1 MMQNTQK
8 KYSKTTN
15 VESLLE
21 EVYNYLTE
29 LTEENFQEKF
39 PAASAKMELVRQIK
53 HENSVNWHNIQA
65 SKKIVQMTKLISDK
79 YDNVIKDW
87 ADRLKVVQKEIELT
101 QNQKK
106 ITIYNR

>member
-1 MMQNTQK
+1 MQNTQK
-8 KYSKTTN
+8 ILNKTARI
-15 VESLLE
+15 ESLLE
-21 EVYNYLTE
+21 EVYHYLTE

-53 HENSVNWHNIQA
+53 HENSVNWHDVQA
-65 SKKIVQMTKLISDK
+65 SKKIVQMAKLISDK

-87 ADRLKVVQKEIELT
+87 ADRLKAVQKEIELT

>member
-8 KYSKTTN
+8 ISSKTARI
-15 VESLLE
+15 ESLLE
-21 EVYNYLTE
+21 EVYHYLIE
-29 LTEENFQEKF
+29 LTEENFKEKF
-39 PAASAKMELVRQIK
+39 PAASVKMELVRQIK
-53 HENSVNWHNIQA
+53 YENSVNWHNIQA
-65 SKKIVQMTKLISDK
+65 SKKIVQLAKLISDK
-79 YDNVIKDW
+79 YDNIIKDW

>member
-8 KYSKTTN
+8 TSSKTARI
-15 VESLLE
+15 ESLLE
-21 EVYNYLTE
+21 EVYHYLTE
-29 LTEENFQEKF
+29 LTEENFKEKF

-53 HENSVNWHNIQA
+53 YENSVNWHNIQA
-65 SKKIVQMTKLISDK
+65 SKKIVQLAKLISDK